1 MPEVDISGAVAH
13 LRSSFDSYRT
23 RDIGWRLEQLRCL
36 KTMVLEREADIFAAL
51 KQDLG
56 KSTFESW
63 VTETGFVVSD
73 IDYAIK
79 RLRAWMKP
87 QKVSTPLINQPGS
100 SAVHREPLGVILI
113 IGAWNYPFQLVMS
126 PLVGAIA
133 AGNCTVVKPSEVSAE
148 TSAVVVRGICDYL
161 DQDAIRVI
169 EGGVPETTALLKERF
184 DHIFYTGGR
193 NVGRI
198 VMEAAAKHL
207 TPVTLELGGKN
218 PCIVDC
224 NVNLAVAARRIVW
237 GKFLNAG
244 QTCVAPD
251 YVLVHEKVEPE
262 FLDRMK
268 SAVQQFYGANPK
280 DSLDYPRIIN
290 ERHFK
295 RLKDL
300 LDCGEVVTGGETD
313 RGERYIAPT
322 ILRDVP
328 PNSPVMDDEI
338 FGPILPVLTVSHVDE
353 AISFI
358 NARPKPLALYI
369 FSQDKRLQQRVLQRT
384 SSGGVCVNDVVVH
397 VAVPE
402 LPFGGVGASGT
413 GAYHGR
419 ASFETFSH
427 RKSVLRK
434 SMRVDLPVRYPPY
447 SVSKLKWIKRLL

>member
-1 MPEVDISGAVAH
+1 MPKVDIPGVVAH
-13 LRSSFDSYRT
+13 LRSSFDCYRT
-23 RDIGWRLEQLRCL
+23 RDIAWRREQLRRL
-36 KTMVLEREADIFAAL
+36 KRMVLEREADIFAAL
-51 KQDLG
+51 KEDLG

-63 VTETGFVVSD
+63 VTETGFVISN

-87 QKVSTPLINQPGS
+87 EKVTTPLINQPGS
-100 SAVHREPLGVILI
+100 SAVHREPLGVVLI

-133 AGNCTVVKPSEVSAE
+133 AGNCVIVKPSEVSVN
-148 TSAVVVRGICDYL
+148 TSAVVAKGICDYL
-161 DQDAIRVI
+161 DPEGIRVI
-169 EGGVPETTALLKERF
+169 EGGVPETTALLKESF
-184 DHIFYTGGR
+184 DHIFYTGGH

-224 NVNLAVAARRIVW
+224 NVNQAVAARRIVW

-251 YVLVHEKVEPE
+251 YVLVHEKVETE

-268 SAVQQFYGANPK
+268 STVQQFYRANPK
-280 DSLDYPRIIN
+280 NSPDYPRIIN
-290 ERHFK
+290 QKHFN
-295 RLKDL
+295 RLAAL

-313 RGERYIAPT
+313 SSERYIAPT

-328 PNSPVMDDEI
+328 VHSPVMDDEI

-353 AISFI
+353 AVSFI

-369 FSQDKRLQQRVLQRT
+369 FSQDKRLQQRVLQRI

-402 LPFGGVGASGT
+402 LPFGGVGPSGM

-427 RKSVLRK
+427 RKSVLSK
-434 SMRVDLPVRYPPY
+434 STRMDLPVRYPPY
-447 SVSKLKWIKRLL
+447 SESKLKWIKRLA